1 MTWWPRPIA
10 LALRAA
16 VALLAVAACS
26 PATTDQTQRS
36 DAGADPAHELT
47 HVTQTPN
54 AALEP
59 SLAAFK
65 DGFVVSWYDTRH
77 GHGEI
82 YARALAADTTPAGP
96 EWRLTSTN
104 HDALEGDVHALGERD
119 FVIGWYDKL
128 SSTALVPRLGRWSRD
143 GQQRWVA
150 TLAPR
155 GRNTVVRVDGA
166 VIFAAWVQDEG
177 DGLAGVW
184 AGWWRAT
191 GEVAVPARRVADAG
205 RTTWNLNA
213 AVAPESTAEA
223 PRAWILFDAKAGT
236 KSDEI
241 FLADVDANSTRVTR
255 LTADDGVSSKYPDA
269 TPEGGRVAITW
280 FDTVDKNE
288 DVYLAVG
295 PASQLLQR
303 DGVTHA
309 KATRVTSTPGHSIGA
324 YLTWNGGRVGL
335 AWNDD
340 TVGQHEVYVQT
351 FDAAG
356 QPQARPERI
365 TETAA
370 GSLIPAIEPWRS
382 GFALAWTEYRAPE
395 TGRHEDASAQI
406 AVTIVP

>member
-1 MTWWPRPIA
+1 MSCRWPRP
-10 LALRAA
+10 LA
-16 VALLAVAACS
+16 VALVAAAACS
-26 PATTDQTQRS
+26 PTTTDQAPRAEP
-36 DAGADPAHELT
+36 DGEPAAHELT
-47 HVTQTPN
+47 HVTQSPN

-59 SLAAFK
+59 SLAAFQ

-82 YARALAADTTPAGP
+82 YALALSADATPAGP
-96 EWRLTSTN
+96 EWRLTSTV

-155 GRNTVVRVDGA
+155 GRNTVVRVDGDL
-166 VIFAAWVQDEG
+166 IFAAWVQDEG
-177 DGLAGVW
+177 DGLAGIW

-191 GEVAVPARRVADAG
+191 GQAAVPARRVADAG

-213 AVAPESTAEA
+213 AVAPASTAAA
-223 PRAWILFDAKAGT
+223 PRAWIVFDAKAGT
-236 KSDEI
+236 QSDEI
-241 FLADVDANSTRVTR
+241 FLADVDTSTTRVMR

-269 TPEGGRVAITW
+269 TPAGDRVAITW

-303 DGVTHA
+303 DGVTNA

-324 YLTWNGGRVGL
+324 YLTWNGGHVGL
-335 AWNDD
+335 AWSDD

-370 GSLIPAIEPWRS
+370 GSLIPAIESWRS
-382 GFALAWTEYRAPE
+382 GFALAWTEYAAPA

-406 AVTIVP
+406 AIKILR